1 MHAGLQNGEPL
12 LVEEAANACEERRL
26 VHREDQELDAVAHA
40 AGAGVHAGA
49 ALVGVRMQHLGV
61 PGQVL
66 RVMAQ
71 EVADVQRV
79 PEGLVGIVGDAAFA
93 QQPGSRLAA
102 HVHLRGGTGGM
113 AAEVG
118 QRGPVQ
124 VFQQLALPGVPDPGA
139 GAADVGDRKQ
149 IQGRE
154 PTGGLHPLGELRN
167 HLGVG
172 QIAFLGGHRHGE
184 VLAHQKAQEPLVV
197 ARDAVGTAEAQ
208 HVALA
213 QLRVVAA
220 APLGDVMKEGRHDQQ
235 PGRLEIAHQLA
246 AEGVLVHVLGHHEAA
261 QVAHHHQRVLVDR
274 VDVEEV
280 MLHAA
285 HDVPEGRKIAPQHR
299 PLVHQPQRVGD
310 AWRGLQDG
318 QEAGAVDRIVPVG
331 AVDAEARM
339 PEGAQRAHRHAV
351 ERAVLLQHTEGAQ
364 DQPGIALEV
373 LRIAQVQL
381 VVDLVEMVVQPAGRA
396 RMLAQQADLQ
406 RLQQQRAQLR
416 DTLGRQVVLLHQLF
430 REGARAFPLQV
441 HGLGHGGLQVEDQ
454 PILAPARQDVQPGA
468 DALEEPLVALQLAG
482 FQRLDDASA
491 HQ

>member
-1 MHAGLQNGEPL
+1 
-12 LVEEAANACEERRL
+12 
-26 VHREDQELDAVAHA
+26 
-40 AGAGVHAGA
+40 
-49 ALVGVRMQHLGV
+49 
-61 PGQVL
+61 
-66 RVMAQ
+66 
-71 EVADVQRV
+71 
-79 PEGLVGIVGDAAFA
+79 
-93 QQPGSRLAA
+93 
-102 HVHLRGGTGGM
+102 M

-149 IQGRE
+149 VQGRE
-154 PTGGLHPLGELRN
+154 PPGRLHPLGEFRN

-184 VLAHQKAQEPLVV
+184 VLAHQKAQQPLVV

-220 APLGDVMKEGRHDQQ
+220 APLGDVMKEGCHDQQ

-285 HDVPEGRKIAPQHR
+285 HDVPEGREIASQHR

-310 AWRGLQDG
+310 AGRGLQDG

-351 ERAVLLQHTEGAQ
+351 E
-364 DQPGIALEV
+364 
-373 LRIAQVQL
+373 
-381 VVDLVEMVVQPAGRA
+381 
-396 RMLAQQADLQ
+396 
-406 RLQQQRAQLR
+406 
-416 DTLGRQVVLLHQLF
+416 
-430 REGARAFPLQV
+430 
-441 HGLGHGGLQVEDQ
+441 
-454 PILAPARQDVQPGA
+454 
-468 DALEEPLVALQLAG
+468 
-482 FQRLDDASA
+482 
-491 HQ
+491 